1 MTAIRKEGFIIMK
14 NLLIILF
21 LQIITLPILAGGI
34 GYIDYDKIVDNYKFA
49 NITKQELNMKAEEL
63 DNYLKQKNEEF
74 KLLES
79 PVQKNKFETEMQ
91 QEVMKRETAFNDFV
105 KKREEV
111 VKQKILSSI
120 EQVRKE
126 QGLDAVIDSDSVYSG
141 GIDITDIVIQK
152 LNN

>member
-79 PVQKNKFETEMQ
+79 PVQKNKFEYL
-91 QEVMKRETAFNDFV
+91 
-105 KKREEV
+105 
-111 VKQKILSSI
+111 I
-120 EQVRKE
+120 
-126 QGLDAVIDSDSVYSG
+126 
-141 GIDITDIVIQK
+141 
-152 LNN
+152 